1 MMDAVINEG
10 ANDFNGLDFGLQD
23 PKDALAEARKAAVTD
38 ATERARQLAEAA
50 GVKLGTLLRMTEN
63 SHSQP
68 KMFEAARM
76 GMAMDSAVAEG
87 EVRCRPRSQ

>member
-1 MMDAVINEG
+1 M
-10 ANDFNGLDFGLQD
+10 
-23 PKDALAEARKAAVTD
+23 
-38 ATERARQLAEAA
+38 
-50 GVKLGTLLRMTEN
+50 KLGTLLRMTEN

-87 EVRCRPRSQ
+87 EVEVQAEVSMTFAIAPAQ

>member
-1 MMDAVINEG
+1 MTTKA
-10 ANDFNGLDFGLQD
+10 FNAL
-23 PKDALAEARKAAVTD
+23 LAEARKAAVAD

-87 EVRCRPRSQ
+87 EVEVQAEVSMTFAIAPKQ